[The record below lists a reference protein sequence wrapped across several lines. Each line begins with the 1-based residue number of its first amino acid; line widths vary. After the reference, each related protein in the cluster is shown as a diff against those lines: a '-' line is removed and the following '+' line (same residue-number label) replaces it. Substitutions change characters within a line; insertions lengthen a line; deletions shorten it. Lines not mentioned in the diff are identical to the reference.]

1 MNTFRILF
9 LYSLD
14 KINKMKNKFTVL
26 FLLSIFSC
34 FGFVSAQIPKQQN
47 QINPAFLQYQKVGGL
62 LPAIN
67 VQTIDFKTITNTQL
81 KGSGNLIVV
90 IFNPSCGSCD
100 VVAGMFAKNTSKM
113 KNTKILF
120 MTQPTNSIQDVM
132 NYARKCGLKSSS
144 HYFIGV
150 DKIYTIDKLANYG
163 HMPLVN
169 VYDRNHKLLKTFNG
183 NVTMNDL
190 KKYIK

>member
-1 MNTFRILF
+1 
-9 LYSLD
+9 
-14 KINKMKNKFTVL
+14 MKNKFTLL
-26 FLLSIFSC
+26 FLLSII
-34 FGFVSAQIPKQQN
+34 FGAGFAIAQVPGQKN
-47 QINPAFLQYQKVGGL
+47 QINPAFVQYQKVGGA
-62 LPAIN
+62 LPSIN
-67 VQTIDFKTITNTQL
+67 VQTIDFKTITNAQL
-81 KGSGNLIVV
+81 NGSGNLIVV

-100 VVAGMFAKNTSKM
+100 VVAGMFAKNSAKM
-113 KNTKILF
+113 KNTKVLF

-132 NYARKCGLKSSS
+132 DYARKCGLKSSS
-144 HYFIGV
+144 QYFIGV
-150 DKIYTIDKLANYG
+150 DKVYSIDKLANYG

>member
-1 MNTFRILF
+1 MKKNF
-9 LYSLD
+9 SL
-14 KINKMKNKFTVL
+14 L
-26 FLLSIFSC
+26 FLLSIF
-34 FGFVSAQIPKQQN
+34 FVAGYATAQVPGQKN
-47 QINPAFLQYQKVGGL
+47 QVNPAFVQYQKVGGA
-62 LPAIN
+62 LPSIN

-100 VVAGMFAKNTSKM
+100 VVAGMFAKNATKM
-113 KNTKILF
+113 KNTKVLF

-132 NYARKCGLKSSS
+132 DYARKCGLKSSS
-144 HYFIGV
+144 QYFIGV
-150 DKIYTIDKLANYG
+150 DKIYSIDKLANYG